1 MSTYVLVCV
10 CVSVCGMYVMLC
22 YVMLFYYIYIYIRVC
37 MPARAQE
44 GGGGDAGVEGV
55 LRCVGGE
62 GGKAEHN
69 IIQHNRAGPRFEPTY
84 MYVHTYSSMQ
94 YIYICVCMP
103 ALAQEGGGE
112 DAGGDGG
119 LGWVGR
125 EGGETEQ
132 NVI

>member
-1 MSTYVLVCV
+1 MSTYVLVCL

-69 IIQHNRAGPRFEPTY
+69 II
-84 MYVHTYSSMQ
+84 
-94 YIYICVCMP
+94 
-103 ALAQEGGGE
+103 
-112 DAGGDGG
+112 
-119 LGWVGR
+119 
-125 EGGETEQ
+125 
-132 NVI
+132 